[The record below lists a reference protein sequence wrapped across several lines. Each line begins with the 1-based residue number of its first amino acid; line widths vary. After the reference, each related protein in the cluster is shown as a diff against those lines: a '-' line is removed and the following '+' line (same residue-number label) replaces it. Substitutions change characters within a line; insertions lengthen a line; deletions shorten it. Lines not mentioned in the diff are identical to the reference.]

1 MPESVLIESSLSI
14 GFLSETGEEPQE
26 VKNSAIPAIT
36 TIAVEVIN
44 LVIKFG

>member
-1 MPESVLIESSLSI
+1 M
-14 GFLSETGEEPQE
+14 GEDPQE
-26 VKNSAIPAIT
+26 VKNSAMPAIT